1 MANPTIAI
9 ELTPKERALILR
21 YGYPFDQIKAAL
33 LAMSSS
39 KQIETVLLDEY
50 EVDRLIGDLCL
61 RSITR
66 KAGSPCKPSSMISAT
81 ASSTRSKRVTA
92 SWRYSEQTRRSCR
105 HTPCRQHRAP
115 PSMPNSDAYAKE
127 RQERKGVRGK
137 KRGKEKVSGTV
148 Y

>member
-50 EVDRLIGDLCL
+50 EVDRLIGDLC
-61 RSITR
+61 RSINHEEGGLAVQAR
-66 KAGSPCKPSSMISAT
+66 LNDLCNRIEYAQ
-81 ASSTRSKRVTA
+81 
-92 SWRYSEQTRRSCR
+92 QTG
-105 HTPCRQHRAP
+105 
-115 PSMPNSDAYAKE
+115 DGE
-127 RQERKGVRGK
+127 LEIF
-137 KRGKEKVSGTV
+137 
-148 Y
+148 

>member
-50 EVDRLIGDLCL
+50 EVDRLIGDLC
-61 RSITR
+61 RSINHEEGGL
-66 KAGSPCKPSSMISAT
+66 A
-81 ASSTRSKRVTA
+81 V
-92 SWRYSEQTRRSCR
+92 QTQLNDLCNRI
-105 HTPCRQHRAP
+105 
-115 PSMPNSDAYAKE
+115 DYAQQTGDGE
-127 RQERKGVRGK
+127 LEMF
-137 KRGKEKVSGTV
+137 
-148 Y
+148 